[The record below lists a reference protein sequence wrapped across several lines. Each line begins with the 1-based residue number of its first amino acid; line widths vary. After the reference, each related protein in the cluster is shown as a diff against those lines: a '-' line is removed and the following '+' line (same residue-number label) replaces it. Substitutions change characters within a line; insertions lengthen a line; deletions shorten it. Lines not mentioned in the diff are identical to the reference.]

1 VGGGARSQGAITG
14 PSSIPDTAMQAPL
27 RRILPDVTFDN
38 KTVGVPAPS
47 RIDTRALRDRRN
59 ITVWVTIREAFWIAM
74 EALRSH
80 KLRSFLTLLG
90 VVIATTT
97 LIVVMSTVN
106 GMNLYIADHIAN
118 LGTNTFV
125 LHQFKWAQGFDEF
138 LKARRRNQPIRL
150 EDYEYLRDTLQ
161 GYQAIAA
168 MGNLS
173 PNPRARYQNHLIE
186 EITLNGMTASFA
198 DIGREKVAQGRYIND
213 TDYLHSARVCVIG
226 QDIVEKLFANVDPL
240 GKELLIAGLPFRVIG
255 VMERVGSTFG
265 QSQDNFAFIPLST
278 FRSTWITRPELLVYI
293 KAPDGQHMVELQ
305 DEVRAL
311 MRARRHVPY
320 REDDTF
326 GINASDT
333 LMSAWKN
340 LTGTIF
346 AVTIGLVAVFMV
358 VGGVVIMNIMLASV
372 TERTHEIGIR
382 KSLGARRRDILW
394 QFVIESGVMSMMGG
408 LLGVALATLVARL
421 VNIVFTASISIAAVV
436 VGLTLATGVGLFF
449 GIYPASKAARLDPIE
464 ALRTEN

>member
-1 VGGGARSQGAITG
+1 VTTIPQPPRRARGATI
-14 PSSIPDTAMQAPL
+14 
-27 RRILPDVTFDN
+27 
-38 KTVGVPAPS
+38 
-47 RIDTRALRDRRN
+47 
-59 ITVWVTIREAFWIAM
+59 WVTAREAFWIAL

-97 LIVVMSTVN
+97 LIVVMSVVN
-106 GMNLYIADHIAN
+106 GMNLYIAEHIAN

-125 LHQFKWAQGFDEF
+125 LHQFQWAQGFDSF
-138 LKARRRNQPIRL
+138 LNARRRNKPIRM

-161 GYQAIAA
+161 GYQEIGA
-168 MGNLS
+168 MTMLNPS
-173 PNPRARYQNHLIE
+173 PPARYKGHLID
-186 EITLNGMTASFA
+186 EIQLNAVTASFA
-198 DIGREKVAQGRYIND
+198 NIGREKVEKGRYISD
-213 TDYLHSARVCVIG
+213 VDYQHNARVCVIG
-226 QDIVEKLFANVDPL
+226 QDLVDKLFPNVDPL
-240 GKELLIAGLPFRVIG
+240 DKEVQLGGLPFRVVGIT
-255 VMERVGSTFG
+255 ERVGSTFG
-265 QSQDNFAFIPLST
+265 QSEDNFAIIPLST
-278 FRSTWITRPELLVYI
+278 FRTIWMGRPELLVFI
-293 KAPDGQHMVELQ
+293 KSPDGPHMPELE

-311 MRARRHVPY
+311 MRIRRHVPY
-320 REDDTF
+320 SEADTF

-394 QFVIESGVMSMMGG
+394 QFVFEAGMMATMGG
-408 LLGVALATLVARL
+408 IAGVIFSYAIARIVNMFFTAEVALG
-421 VNIVFTASISIAAVV
+421 AVGIG
-436 VGLTLATGVGLFF
+436 VGLSAIVGLFF
-449 GIYPASKAARLDPIE
+449 GIYPATKAAQLEPIE
-464 ALRTEN
+464 ALRSEN